1 MGGLT
6 AGYLVSSWDGVAVG
20 SFVGSLED
28 FTEGLAV
35 GYSVSSWDGVA
46 VGSSVGSSEN
56 LTSRDGVAVGSSV
69 GISEDFVEGLAVGY
83 SLRSKDAVAVGS
95 SVGISGDFVEG
106 GLAVVGD
113 SVSSK
118 VVGFDVIGG
127 FSLGLSVNVGLKEG
141 LATTVGGMLFDGA
154 ELVDGFDVIEGFSLC
169 LSVNVGLKEGL
180 ATAVGGML
188 FDGAVLVDGAMLI
201 DGASEGV
208 ESTNAAMT
216 GGRCTGLNEGGEL
229 VEDGATSTREGRRCT
244 VGDSVNVR
252 GTSFESS
259 SPWNSLIAGCAT
271 FRSPPFPIRIQSRP
285 PIIPTIPI
293 AVKAAVA
300 TTTLVLPPTA
310 ATAVVGVAGRRWRAT
325 FSLPRRASAVD
336 ARIIISGIAVVLS
349 GCVVNYRRRMLGY
362 YVPTHPF
369 CLRPTL
375 TRT

>member
-1 MGGLT
+1 
-6 AGYLVSSWDGVAVG
+6 
-20 SFVGSLED
+20 LED

-95 SVGISGDFVEG
+95 SVGISEDFVEG

-154 ELVDGFDVIEGFSLC
+154 ELVDGFDVIEGFSLG

>member
-6 AGYLVSSWDGVAVG
+6 AGYLVSSRDGVAVG
-20 SFVGSLED
+20 SLVGSLED

-35 GYSVSSWDGVA
+35 GYSLRSKDGVA
-46 VGSSVGSSEN
+46 VGSSVGSSE
-56 LTSRDGVAVGSSV
+56 
-69 GISEDFVEGLAVGY
+69 
-83 SLRSKDAVAVGS
+83 
-95 SVGISGDFVEG
+95 DFVEG

-118 VVGFDVIGG
+118 VVGFVIGG
-127 FSLGLSVNVGLKEG
+127 ISLGLSVNVGLKEG

-154 ELVDGFDVIEGFSLC
+154 ELVDGFDVIEGFSLGLSVNVGLKEGLAPTVGGMLFDGAVLVDGFDVIEGFSLG

-180 ATAVGGML
+180 ATTVGGML
-188 FDGAVLVDGAMLI
+188 FDGAVLLDGAMLI

-208 ESTNAAMT
+208 ESTNVAMT

-300 TTTLVLPPTA
+300 TTALVLPPTA

>member
-46 VGSSVGSSEN
+46 VGSSVGSSE
-56 LTSRDGVAVGSSV
+56 
-69 GISEDFVEGLAVGY
+69 
-83 SLRSKDAVAVGS
+83 
-95 SVGISGDFVEG
+95 DFVEG

-118 VVGFDVIGG
+118 VVGFVIGGISLGLSVNVGLKEGLAPTVGGMLFDGAVLVDGFDVIEG

-154 ELVDGFDVIEGFSLC
+154 
-169 LSVNVGLKEGL
+169 
-180 ATAVGGML
+180 
-188 FDGAVLVDGAMLI
+188 VLLDGAMLI

-208 ESTNAAMT
+208 ESTNVAMT

>member
-1 MGGLT
+1 
-6 AGYLVSSWDGVAVG
+6 
-20 SFVGSLED
+20 
-28 FTEGLAV
+28 
-35 GYSVSSWDGVA
+35 
-46 VGSSVGSSEN
+46 
-56 LTSRDGVAVGSSV
+56 V
-69 GISEDFVEGLAVGY
+69 GISE
-83 SLRSKDAVAVGS
+83 
-95 SVGISGDFVEG
+95 DFVEG

-169 LSVNVGLKEGL
+169 LSVNVGLKEGLATAVGGMLFDGAVLVDGFDVIEGFSLGLSVNVGLKEGL

-271 FRSPPFPIRIQSRP
+271 FPSPPFPIRIQSRP

-300 TTTLVLPPTA
+300 TTTTTALVLPPTA

-325 FSLPRRASAVD
+325 FSLPRRASADD
-336 ARIIISGIAVVLS
+336 ARIIISGIVVVS
-349 GCVVNYRRRMLGY
+349 GVW
-362 YVPTHPF
+362 
-369 CLRPTL
+369 
-375 TRT
+375 

>member
-1 MGGLT
+1 M
-6 AGYLVSSWDGVAVG
+6 D
-20 SFVGSLED
+20 
-28 FTEGLAV
+28 
-35 GYSVSSWDGVA
+35 
-46 VGSSVGSSEN
+46 
-56 LTSRDGVAVGSSV
+56 
-69 GISEDFVEGLAVGY
+69 
-83 SLRSKDAVAVGS
+83 
-95 SVGISGDFVEG
+95 
-106 GLAVVGD
+106 
-113 SVSSK
+113 
-118 VVGFDVIGG
+118 GFDVIEG

-154 ELVDGFDVIEGFSLC
+154 
-169 LSVNVGLKEGL
+169 
-180 ATAVGGML
+180 
-188 FDGAVLVDGAMLI
+188 VLLDGAMLI

-208 ESTNAAMT
+208 ESTNVAMT

-300 TTTLVLPPTA
+300 TTALVLPPTA

-349 GCVVNYRRRMLGY
+349 GCVVNYRRRMLEY

-369 CLRPTL
+369 CLCPTL